1 MLLFVFVEFVNSLKG
16 IILSGVKS
24 SNSQPSHQPGK
35 KMVKKMREEQGVM
48 INDDDGGCFCLFG

>member
-35 KMVKKMREEQGVM
+35 KMVKNNEGGEEQGV
-48 INDDDGGCFCLFG
+48 IDD